1 MSLKTIV
8 DWINRRKHNSLV
20 PKDLVQ
26 GSNDEHDCCV
36 LGSWA
41 AIDRVL
47 PGEDSLPASLT
58 ALDQPWLGPSGWGSW
73 WTLGGPWGPW
83 WTHLSP
89 AVAGAGGAGGLLD
102 PHLHHFISPSAKD
115 DMRQQMIM
123 PGLSI
128 TTLAGPQSDNFGVF
142 MNSALFPLLN
152 EFSGDAGSAKQ

>member
-1 MSLKTIV
+1 MSLKAIA
-8 DWINRRKHNSLV
+8 DWTDQRKHNSLV

-58 ALDQPWLGPSGWGSW
+58 ALDQPWLGPSGWVSW
-73 WTLGGPWGPW
+73 WTLGVPWGPW

-89 AVAGAGGAGGLLD
+89 AGAGGAGGLLD

-115 DMRQQMIM
+115 DMRQQMII

-128 TTLAGPQSDNFGVF
+128 TTLAGPQSDNFGFFYELCSVPF
-142 MNSALFPLLN
+142 A
-152 EFSGDAGSAKQ
+152 E

>member
-1 MSLKTIV
+1 M
-8 DWINRRKHNSLV
+8 
-20 PKDLVQ
+20 
-26 GSNDEHDCCV
+26 

-58 ALDQPWLGPSGWGSW
+58 ALSQSWLDPSGWDSW

-115 DMRQQMIM
+115 DMRQQMII
-123 PGLSI
+123 P
-128 TTLAGPQSDNFGVF
+128 GPQSGSFGAY

-152 EFSGDAGSAKQ
+152 EFSTDAGSAKQ